1 MRSIRTQLVLWLAGG
16 TVVLAG
22 AAGVGLYEYMEEVLE
37 HGLDAALA
45 VKADA
50 IADAVHMED
59 DGLPHLD
66 QGDDAG
72 AVPHHEGPF
81 YFQVWGADGRTV
93 ARAAPPG
100 VPVDAPLPRPRAGR
114 KRFADV
120 WLPDGT
126 VARAT
131 ELSFV
136 ARPDEDEFDAG
147 HGGPAPRPGERLTL
161 VVAHDRRSID
171 GPLAVLLTGLTFAAA
186 VVVAGILVVVTAS
199 VRRGL
204 RPLGD
209 VSALADRIGPDS
221 LDVRFPGPDQL
232 PPELA
237 PIGQKLNELLDRLA
251 AAFARER
258 RFSAAVAHELRT
270 PLAELQASCDVALRW
285 PDDHEGA
292 TAALAEARAVAVQMG
307 DMVRAL
313 LALARSQ
320 AGVDEPRSQP
330 VRLSAAVAEAW
341 AKLRPAAEARHLS
354 ADLDLGADD
363 LAVHA
368 DPHLLAVVLR
378 NLLGNAAEYATP
390 GGSIRVRADR
400 VENAVRLR
408 FGNTSDTL
416 GPDDLPRLFEPF
428 WRKSA
433 ARTDGTH
440 VGLGLSIVD
449 GYCRAM
455 GVPIAASC
463 DPPDWFEVTLT
474 LPVRSPVQE
483 G

>member
-1 MRSIRTQLVLWLAGG
+1 
-16 TVVLAG
+16 
-22 AAGVGLYEYMEEVLE
+22 MEEVLE

-45 VKADA
+45 VKAEA

-59 DGLPHLD
+59 DGRPHLERA
-66 QGDDAG
+66 GDAG
-72 AVPHHEGPF
+72 VAPHREGPF

-100 VPVDAPLPRPRAGR
+100 VPVEAPLPRPRAGR
-114 KRFADV
+114 RRFADL

-136 ARPDEDEFDAG
+136 ARPDEDEFDAT

-186 VVVAGILVVVTAS
+186 VVVAGILVVVTWS

-204 RPLGD
+204 RPLAD

-221 LDVRFPGPDQL
+221 LDVRFPGPDRL

-285 PDDHEGA
+285 PDDHDGA

-313 LALARSQ
+313 LALARTQ
-320 AGVDEPRSQP
+320 AGVDEARSRP
-330 VRLSAAVAEAW
+330 VQLSAAVAQAW
-341 AKLRPAAEARHLS
+341 AKLRPAGEARGLT
-354 ADLDLGADD
+354 ADFDVGGDD
-363 LAVHA
+363 PTVHA
-368 DPHLLAVVLR
+368 NPHLLAVVLR
-378 NLLGNAAEYATP
+378 NLLGNAVEYATP
-390 GGSIRVRADR
+390 GGRVRVCADG
-400 VENAVRLR
+400 VEGAVRLR
-408 FGNTSDTL
+408 VGNSCDTL
-416 GPDDLPRLFEPF
+416 GSDDLPRLFEPF

-433 ARTDGTH
+433 ARSDGTH

-455 GVPIAASC
+455 GVSIAASWE
-463 DPPDWFEVTLT
+463 PPDWFEMALT
-474 LPVRSPVQE
+474 LPAASPARE